1 MLLSQKSIRSRFL
14 IQLIIASASLIFIFS
29 SVLYLFIQQSVYDD
43 KKEELLN
50 IAKNVCAYE
59 SIQTVTEGSNTVLG
73 LNIEMVVRP
82 DADGSIEFIER
93 SRDKRVYLSLLYPFD
108 LNDNSYIKVTENISN
123 TKALLKKILNS
134 IFTINILGFVIII
147 IYAIALSTMLIRPIK
162 ALTNRLSN
170 MNEHLIR
177 PIKTEQLPI
186 EFLSLGETINHLI
199 ARLQNFVKYQKELF
213 IGTAHELKTPLAVM
227 KLKNQVTL
235 IKMREPKEYIA
246 TIKLNNKTI
255 DEMNKIIAD
264 ILNIGRQEGAQLERP
279 QKVDV
284 ISYLRAKGNDFKL
297 LAENEKK
304 ELIMDF
310 KPDLFM
316 ATLQPTLLNQ
326 IVQNF
331 LQNALKFTESNKVVL
346 LKSFQTETGLCIQ
359 VIDEGVGVDESFD
372 HYAPFKRSGNKSGV
386 GLGLFLSKSAA
397 DALNAKISIKNR
409 TDGVQGTVASLELT
423 SSLSCALPTAK
434 LHPKRQ

>member
-1 MLLSQKSIRSRFL
+1 MLLSHKSIRSRFL
-14 IQLIIASASLIFIFS
+14 IQLIIASAALIFIFS
-29 SVLYLFIQQSVYDD
+29 SVLYLFIQQSVYED
-43 KKEELLN
+43 KKEELLH
-50 IAKNVCAYE
+50 IAENVCAYE
-59 SIQTVTEGSNTVLG
+59 SIQTVRDGSNSILG
-73 LNIEMVVRP
+73 LNIEMLTLP
-82 DADGSIEFIER
+82 GGDGSVELVENVVGEG
-93 SRDKRVYLSLLYPFD
+93 VYLSLIYPFD
-108 LNDNSYIKVTENISN
+108 LNDSSYIKVTENITN
-123 TKALLKKILNS
+123 TKKLLKKILNS
-134 IFTINILGFVIII
+134 IFLINILGFLIII
-147 IYAIALSTMLIRPIK
+147 VYAIALSTMLIRPIK

-177 PIKTEQLPI
+177 PIKTEQLPV
-186 EFLSLGETINHLI
+186 EFLPLGETINHLI

-235 IKMREPKEYIA
+235 IKTREPKEYIA

-264 ILNIGRQEGAQLERP
+264 ILNIGRQEGAQLEAP

-284 ISYLRAKGNDFKL
+284 IGYLRAKGNDFKL

-304 ELIMDF
+304 ELVMDF

-326 IVQNF
+326 IIQNF
-331 LQNALKFTESNKVVL
+331 LQNALKFTESGKLVL
-346 LKSFQTETGLCIQ
+346 LKSFQTEKGLCIQ

-397 DALNAKISIKNR
+397 DALNANISIKNR
-409 TDGVQGTVASLELT
+409 TDGVQGTVASLELG
-423 SSLSCALPTAK
+423 SSLSCALPTLK
-434 LHPKRQ
+434 H

>member
-1 MLLSQKSIRSRFL
+1 MLLSHKSIRSRFL

-29 SVLYLFIQQSVYDD
+29 SVLYLFIQQSVHED
-43 KKEELLN
+43 KKEELLR
-50 IAKNVCAYE
+50 IAENVCAYE
-59 SIQTVTEGSNTVLG
+59 SIQTVKDGSNSILG
-73 LNIEMVVRP
+73 LNIEMLTLPGR
-82 DADGSIEFIER
+82 DGSIELVE
-93 SRDKRVYLSLLYPFD
+93 SVLEDKVFLSLIYPFD
-108 LNDNSYIKVTENISN
+108 LNDSSYIKVTENITN
-123 TKALLKKILNS
+123 TKKLLKKILNS
-134 IFTINILGFVIII
+134 IFLINILGFLIII
-147 IYAIALSTMLIRPIK
+147 VYAIALSTMLIHPIK

-177 PIKTEQLPI
+177 PIKTEQLPV
-186 EFLSLGETINHLI
+186 EFLPLGETINHLI

-235 IKMREPKEYIA
+235 IKIREPKEYIA

-264 ILNIGRQEGAQLERP
+264 ILNIGRQEGAQLEAP

-284 ISYLRAKGNDFKL
+284 IAYLRAKGNDFKL

-304 ELIMDF
+304 ELVMDF

-331 LQNALKFTESNKVVL
+331 LQNALKFTESGKFVL
-346 LKSFQTETGLCIQ
+346 LKSFQTEKGLCIQ

-397 DALNAKISIKNR
+397 DALNANISIKNR
-409 TDGVQGTVASLELT
+409 TDGVQGTVASLELG
-423 SSLSCALPTAK
+423 SSLSCALPSLK
-434 LHPKRQ
+434 PYQKN